1 MKPEDIDEELV
12 NFSIAMRVFVM
23 ERISNGEITPLAAA
37 AVFMSHAM
45 SLYRDNLN
53 ETDYDRMMELIVN
66 TKENIEPNKKIFH

>member
-23 ERISNGEITPLAAA
+23 ERIASGDISPLAAA
-37 AVFMSHAM
+37 AVTMSHAM

-53 ETDYDRMMELIVN
+53 ETDYDSMMELIVN
-66 TKENIEPNKKIFH
+66 SKNRIEPNKKIFH